1 MKRAF
6 ADIATT
12 IDQLSERPLTFV
24 VALLIIAAWA
34 LSGPLFNFSDTW
46 QLIIN
51 TSTTI
56 ITFLMVFV
64 IQNTQN
70 RDGAAIQ
77 AKLDELIRVS
87 AARNTLIGIET
98 LTQDEIEEIRATCA
112 AKARRASNGAQREVN
127 KNVKT
132 AVNKAMSKP
141 RGQTATTGLSLSQ
154 RLILETRLGFHPN
167 LFACPR
173 GRGML
178 LTKYFLAGNLIL
190 GKRYCLWQ
198 SRGIFISLERRLLVH
213 VGFAIPRVRENVFMD
228 RIEPYLSHAADCQQM
243 AWITRNEHERLIWL
257 DMAQSWLQLA
267 QACSTPSQSPFDN
280 SRRDAA

>member
-1 MKRAF
+1 MKRTF

-12 IDQLSERPLTFV
+12 IDQLSGRPLTFV
-24 VALLIIAAWA
+24 IALVLIVVWA
-34 LSGPLFNFSDTW
+34 LTGPLFDFSDTW

-112 AKARRASNGAQREVN
+112 AKVRRAANGAQKEVN
-127 KNVKT
+127 K
-132 AVNKAMSKP
+132 KA
-141 RGQTATTGLSLSQ
+141 R
-154 RLILETRLGFHPN
+154 
-167 LFACPR
+167 
-173 GRGML
+173 
-178 LTKYFLAGNLIL
+178 
-190 GKRYCLWQ
+190 
-198 SRGIFISLERRLLVH
+198 
-213 VGFAIPRVRENVFMD
+213 
-228 RIEPYLSHAADCQQM
+228 AA
-243 AWITRNEHERLIWL
+243 
-257 DMAQSWLQLA
+257 
-267 QACSTPSQSPFDN
+267 
-280 SRRDAA
+280 